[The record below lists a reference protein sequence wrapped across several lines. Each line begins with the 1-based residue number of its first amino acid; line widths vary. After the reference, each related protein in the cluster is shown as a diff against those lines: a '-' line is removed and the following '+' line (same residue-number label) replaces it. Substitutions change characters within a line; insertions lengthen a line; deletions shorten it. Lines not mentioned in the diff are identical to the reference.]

1 MKRLFGNFVV
11 VLLLALGVTIVL
23 AGRLLAQQGKEP
35 SLGLYSAWINT
46 LLPEYRVVR
55 GRAFL
60 MTNSECPTFISIFN
74 SCFGNNPA
82 APYIIPQPPIEDSYV
97 DPYYA
102 KALNTAGPNGQ
113 TTNIIYRL
121 ADQEALVTIVSYPP
135 KAAYLGYVSYVFTS
149 KISNYAGIT
158 PPTPPTT

>member
-1 MKRLFGNFVV
+1 MKRIFGNFVV
-11 VLLLALGVTIVL
+11 VLLVALFVTIVL

-74 SCFGNNPA
+74 SCFGNNA
-82 APYIIPQPPIEDSYV
+82 
-97 DPYYA
+97 
-102 KALNTAGPNGQ
+102 
-113 TTNIIYRL
+113 
-121 ADQEALVTIVSYPP
+121 
-135 KAAYLGYVSYVFTS
+135 
-149 KISNYAGIT
+149 
-158 PPTPPTT
+158 PPTLFRSRPSRIPTLILIMLRP